1 MAQRLANYL
10 RTYRRRA
17 GLTQDEVA
25 FLLGTASGTRVS
37 RYERFGRQPGL
48 PTALAYE
55 VVFAAPQRQL
65 FGGLY
70 EVVESQVRGRVGT
83 LIRRLETEKVD
94 PRTHLKL
101 TVLRRIVSKTH

>member
-1 MAQRLANYL
+1 MAQKLVNYL

-17 GLTQDEVA
+17 ALTQDEMA

-55 VVFAAPQRQL
+55 VVFAVPQRQL

-70 EVVESQVRGRVGT
+70 ECAEHEVRARAGD
-83 LIRRLETEKVD
+83 LIKRLEAEKVD
-94 PRTHLKL
+94 PRTRLKL
-101 TVLRRIVSKTH
+101 TVLRRIVSKVH

>member
-17 GLTQDEVA
+17 GLTQNEVA

-37 RYERFGRQPGL
+37 RYERFGRQPRL

-70 EVVESQVRGRVGT
+70 ERVESQVHGRVGI
-83 LIRRLETEKVD
+83 LIRRLEAENID
-94 PRTHLKL
+94 PRTRLKL
-101 TVLRRIVSKTH
+101 TVLRGIVSKIR